1 MFFFQEYE
9 RNVEIPESTDRA
21 AAMEKVRQKWYDKN
35 IAAARRPE
43 DATREDDEAERAAQ
57 RKKMEEELLEDKEVA
72 KVFDQVRRER
82 VFFLHNLMIF
92 SLPVSFLL
100 GFESYVEVW
109 NARG

>member
-1 MFFFQEYE
+1 MTLLLIVLSICAFFQEYE

-72 KVFDQVRRER
+72 KVFDQARR
-82 VFFLHNLMIF
+82 VFLVFFYRI
-92 SLPVSFLL
+92 
-100 GFESYVEVW
+100 
-109 NARG
+109 